1 VPAPAE
7 EFPPPPVALAN
18 VYEGEANL
26 SEYWVSE
33 KLDGVRGYWDG
44 AHLLTRGGHRI
55 HAPDWFTADWPAVAL
70 DGELWLGRGKF
81 AETSGIVRRQTPD
94 DADWRRMRFMV
105 FDLPGHDGSF
115 DERLAAL
122 RTLLADLDVAWV
134 RPVEQFRVSGPAELR
149 ARLKAVVAEGGEGL
163 MLHRGDSH
171 HRAGR
176 GDDLLKV
183 KLYRDAEAR
192 VVGHLPG
199 KGKYEGMLGALVV
212 ERPDGL
218 RFRLGT
224 GFTDAQRRNP
234 PPLGGWV
241 TYRFN
246 GFTKNGVPRF
256 ARFLRIRPGGDIE

>member
-1 VPAPAE
+1 
-7 EFPPPPVALAN
+7 
-18 VYEGEANL
+18 
-26 SEYWVSE
+26 
-33 KLDGVRGYWDG
+33 
-44 AHLLTRGGHRI
+44 
-55 HAPDWFTADWPAVAL
+55 
-70 DGELWLGRGKF
+70 
-81 AETSGIVRRQTPD
+81 
-94 DADWRRMRFMV
+94 
-105 FDLPGHDGSF
+105 
-115 DERLAAL
+115 
-122 RTLLADLDVAWV
+122 
-134 RPVEQFRVSGPAELR
+134 
-149 ARLKAVVAEGGEGL
+149 
-163 MLHRGDSH
+163 
-171 HRAGR
+171 
-176 GDDLLKV
+176 LLKV